1 MDDCRD
7 FRHVVGLQKQ
17 NIMPETAN
25 VKSILPLSSRD
36 RILMAA
42 KRLFAHNGYENTST
56 VAIAREAG
64 TSESQLM
71 KHFGSK
77 RGLLAV
83 LLDRGWTGIAAR
95 VHLAQDSNS
104 PVDRLFRVLEA
115 MVIELEN
122 DSDLKNLMVLEAR
135 RVRKDNRDV
144 LVSHGFQK
152 FADVV
157 YSILSEMR
165 DKGQIRSDVN
175 LEAVR
180 AAFIGM
186 TEGLVSDQVLAQ
198 RSEFHASYSSA
209 DLKKVLGM
217 LVSAFAD
224 EGLQPPLKAVNH

>member
-1 MDDCRD
+1 
-7 FRHVVGLQKQ
+7 
-17 NIMPETAN
+17 MP
-25 VKSILPLSSRD
+25 PLSSHD

-83 LLDRGWTGIAAR
+83 ILDRGWTGIAAR
-95 VHLAQDSNS
+95 VQMAQSSAS
-104 PVDRLFRVLEA
+104 PADRLFYVLESA
-115 MVIELEN
+115 VIELDN
-122 DSDLKNLMVLEAR
+122 DSDLKNLMVLEAG

-144 LVSHGFQK
+144 IISPGFHH
-152 FADVV
+152 FAEVV
-157 YSILSEMR
+157 YAILTEMR
-165 DKGQIRSDVN
+165 DQGQIRSDLN

-186 TEGLVSDQVLAQ
+186 TKGLLRDQVLAQ
-198 RSEFHASYSSA
+198 RSEFRADYSSE
-209 DLKKVLGM
+209 DLKKVLST
-217 LVSAFAD
+217 LILAFAG
-224 EGLQPPLKAVNH
+224 EALRQPLKAVNS

>member
-1 MDDCRD
+1 
-7 FRHVVGLQKQ
+7 
-17 NIMPETAN
+17 MPP
-25 VKSILPLSSRD
+25 ISSHD

-83 LLDRGWTGIAAR
+83 ILDRGWGDIAKR
-95 VHLAQDSNS
+95 VQLLPNGDS
-104 PVDRLFRVLEA
+104 PIDRLFGALETII
-115 MVIELEN
+115 IELEG
-122 DSDLKNLMVLEAR
+122 DSDLKNLLLLETR

-144 LVSHGFQK
+144 FVSQGFQQ
-152 FADVV
+152 FAATLS
-157 YSILSEMR
+157 SILGEMR
-165 DKGQIRSDVN
+165 DQGQFSRDLN

-186 TEGLVSDQVLAQ
+186 TEGLLRDQILAQ
-198 RSEFHASYSSA
+198 RSEFQANYSLE

-217 LVSAFAD
+217 LVSSLAGEASQQR
-224 EGLQPPLKAVNH
+224 LRAVNH